1 MSNMFGM
8 LKKAQ
13 EMQKGLATVQAEL
26 AKTEITGTAASG
38 TVTVVMNGT
47 HEIVRVNIKAE
58 AVDTSDLGMLEDL
71 VKVACNDALAKANEL
86 AKTKMAAVTGGLNIP
101 GF

>member
-13 EMQKGLATVQAEL
+13 EMQKGLQTVQAEL
-26 AKTEITGTAASG
+26 AKTEVDGQAASG
-38 TVTVVMNGT
+38 AVKVTINGT
-47 HEIVRVNIKAE
+47 HEILKVSIQPSV
-58 AVDTSDLGMLEDL
+58 VDTDDLGMLEDL
-71 VKVACNDALAKANEL
+71 VKVAFNDALAKANEL
-86 AKTKMAAVTGGLNIP
+86 AKSKMAAVTGGLGIP

>member
-13 EMQKGLATVQAEL
+13 EMQKGLQAVQAEL
-26 AKTEITGTAASG
+26 AKAELTGTAGGGLVS
-38 TVTVVMNGT
+38 VTMNGS
-47 HEIVRVNIKAE
+47 HELVKVEIKAG

-86 AKTKMAAVTGGLNIP
+86 AKTKMASVTGGLGIP
-101 GF
+101 GL